1 MTTNTDPHFDRLN
14 HLVEA
19 ITFQT
24 ILTQT
29 TLTLTTQTTT
39 ITVITT
45 TTITV
50 ITTTTI
56 TEITTIII
64 RTIMDPIWLDGPVTM
79 EIITEGVSL

>member
-19 ITFQT
+19 VTFQT

-50 ITTTTI
+50 T
-56 TEITTIII
+56 TTIII
-64 RTIMDPIWLDGPVTM
+64 RTTMDPIWLGGPVTM
-79 EIITEGVSL
+79 EIITVVITVGVSL